1 MLQTLIG
8 RGLTS
13 EVYAWGDGLVLK
25 LFPPWR
31 AVSDVEREY
40 AIARAVHAAGLPV
53 PAVHRIVE
61 HEGRL
66 GVVFEHVEG
75 PSMLKYVEKRP
86 WTLFRAARQL
96 AELHA
101 QLHRRPAPP
110 ELPSQRRQLES
121 WIDAATGH
129 SESARQAAK
138 LGLQR
143 LPDGEA
149 LCHGDFHPQN
159 ILLTARGPM
168 IIDWSSGSRGHPLA
182 DVGFTSLLFRK
193 ANLPADT
200 SGPLRP
206 LFTVSRGLLHH
217 AYLSRYLRLR
227 PGTRRQIEAWIP
239 VLDVAVAPW
248 RLKGITQ
255 LHQPGGVPL

>member
-13 EVYAWGDGLVLK
+13 EVYAWGDGLVVK
-25 LFPPWR
+25 LYPSWR
-31 AVSDVEREY
+31 AVSDIEREC
-40 AIARAVHAAGLPV
+40 AVARAVHAAGMPV
-53 PAVHRIVE
+53 PAVHGMVE
-61 HEGRL
+61 VEGRR
-66 GVVFEHVEG
+66 GVVFERVEG
-75 PSMLKYVEKRP
+75 TSMLKHVEKRP

-101 QLHRRPAPP
+101 QLHRCPAPP

-121 WIDAATGH
+121 WIDAATDC
-129 SESARQAAK
+129 SESERQAAR
-138 LGLQR
+138 LCLRQ
-143 LPDGEA
+143 LPDGNA
-149 LCHGDFHPQN
+149 LCHGDFHPEN

-168 IIDWSSGSRGHPLA
+168 IIDWSSGTRGHPLA

-200 SGPLRP
+200 LGAVRL
-206 LFTVSRGLLHH
+206 LFKVSRRLLHR

-227 PGTRRQIEAWIP
+227 PGTRQQIEAWIP
-239 VLDVAVAPW
+239 VLNVAVAAW
-248 RLKGITQ
+248 RIQGMAQ
-255 LHQPGGVPL
+255 LHQPGGLPL